1 MSHTEP
7 WFLPEGI
14 DEVSPED
21 AARLE
26 QLRRELIDRLQG
38 WGYQLVTPPIVEYL
52 DALLTGPAK
61 MLELQ
66 TFKLIDEMSGRLLG
80 IRADMTP
87 QVARIAAHKLRDK
100 QGVLR
105 LCYIGN
111 VLKTL
116 PICQGTSRNP
126 TQLGAEIYGHTGVE
140 SDLEILQLMVEAL
153 TIIGLDSNIVIDIG
167 HVGIYRGL
175 AKQAGLSTEQEQG
188 LFSALQRKALPEIE
202 KLLSEYEL
210 SEDSSSMLLALSELN
225 GDMDILLKADQVLGK
240 ASETVK
246 EALQTLKDISSMAG
260 QRLPKMAVNFDLAE
274 LRGYDYHTGLVFAAY
289 QPGSARAL
297 AMGGRYDGIGEDFGH
312 AQPATGFSLDLKDM
326 VANCATKFPEDEA
339 ITTQW
344 TDDTE
349 QHDMIQQL
357 RENGEIVVYLLSGS
371 TISTKKVLVKQ
382 SNHWIVVETGTEI
395 SG

>member
-1 MSHTEP
+1 MSHKER
-7 WFLPEGI
+7 WLLPEGI
-14 DEVSPED
+14 DEVAPED

-26 QLRRELIDRLQG
+26 HLRRELIDRLQA
-38 WGYQLVTPPIVEYL
+38 WGYQLVTPPLVEYL

-100 QGVLR
+100 QEVLR

-116 PICQGTSRNP
+116 PVCQGTSRNP
-126 TQLGAEIYGHTGVE
+126 TQLGAEIYGHSGAE

-153 TIIGLDSNIVIDIG
+153 TVIGLGSKMVIDIG

-175 AKQAGLSTEQEQG
+175 AEQADLSAEQEQA
-188 LFSALQRKALPEIE
+188 LFNALQRKALPEIE
-202 KLLSEYEL
+202 TLLLGYAL
-210 SEDSSSMLLALSELN
+210 PADSHAMLLALSELN
-225 GDMDILLKADQVLGK
+225 GGMDVLTRAEQVLAK
-240 ASETVK
+240 APDSVQT
-246 EALQTLKDISSMAG
+246 ALKTLKEIATMAG
-260 QRLPKMAVNFDLAE
+260 QRLPAVSINFDLAE

-289 QPGSARAL
+289 QAGSARAL

-326 VANCATKFPEDEA
+326 VANSIAALPEKEA
-339 ITTQW
+339 ITVAW
-344 TDDTE
+344 CDDAD
-349 QHDMIQQL
+349 QQAMIQQL
-357 RENGEIVVYLLSGS
+357 RDQGETVIYQLSD
-371 TISTKKVLVKQ
+371 TAVTTNKTLVKQ
-382 SNHWIVVETGTEI
+382 DNDWQVVETGTVI